1 MKQQAIPAGATR
13 NRKRVGR
20 GEANGRGKTCGR
32 GHKGAK
38 ARSGYSL
45 RAGFEGGQMPLFRKL
60 PRRGFN
66 NARFRKVFSIVNVG
80 DLGKISGDKVDL
92 DSVKSAGLV
101 RRNACGSQD
110 WPTVDSS
117 RMRDA
122 GCLNIRRFTGK
133 SSTRFTTARPVSS
146 FMGGRFM
153 RESHTV

>member
-92 DSVKSAGLV
+92 DSVKSVGLV
-101 RRNACGSQD
+101 RRNATSIKLLGEGEVKQPYVVKVDKCSATAEEKIKAAGGS
-110 WPTVDSS
+110 VEI
-117 RMRDA
+117 A
-122 GCLNIRRFTGK
+122 
-133 SSTRFTTARPVSS
+133 
-146 FMGGRFM
+146 
-153 RESHTV
+153 